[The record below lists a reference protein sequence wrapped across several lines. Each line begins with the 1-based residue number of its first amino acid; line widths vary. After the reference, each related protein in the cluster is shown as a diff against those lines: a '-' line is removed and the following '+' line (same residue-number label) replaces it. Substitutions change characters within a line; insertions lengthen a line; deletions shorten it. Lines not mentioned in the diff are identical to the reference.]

1 MLQKEKQ
8 NTYSKFNSACLLT
21 SSFFLL
27 TSKNQSCINFSCSSS
42 QPANKKQVQDLTKR
56 FFPKS
61 CILYHQGFKT
71 RYSIEK
77 LCFLKKTTQLREERY
92 HQSGVFKIFK
102 TLLQYSP
109 WRQEELAWEQGF
121 LKNQVIS
128 ELLQASV
135 SKRG

>member
-92 HQSGVFKIFK
+92 HQSGVFKIFSLRFRACLPSQNSTK
-102 TLLQYSP
+102 MGDPLHSHHHL
-109 WRQEELAWEQGF
+109 ELPNKLF
-121 LKNQVIS
+121 
-128 ELLQASV
+128 
-135 SKRG
+135 